1 MNQSIISTRYAKAL
15 MMVGTEN
22 QCLDAL
28 KADMEL
34 LGSTIKE
41 NPVFGQ
47 MLDNPVIK
55 PPQKRQVMAEL
66 LEKRVHP
73 MTLNFINIIIH
84 NRRELLLADVSRNFI
99 DLYEKMKGIK
109 RAHVVSAAGMD
120 NRSQQRLQQ
129 QLNVLLKADVQ
140 MTVEVN
146 PGLIGGFTLR
156 VGDQQYDASLS
167 SGLERMRKKLKFKA

>member
-15 MMVGTEN
+15 MMVGAEN

-34 LGSTIKE
+34 LGDTIKE
-41 NPVFGQ
+41 NPVFRQ

-55 PPQKRQVMAEL
+55 PPQKRKVMAEL
-66 LEKRVHP
+66 LEERVHP

-99 DLYEKMKGIK
+99 DLYEKMKGVK
-109 RAHVVSAAGMD
+109 RVHVISAAGMD
-120 NRSQQRLQQ
+120 DHSKQQLQQ
-129 QLNVLLKADVQ
+129 QLNVLFKADVE
-140 MTVEVN
+140 MTAEVN
-146 PGLIGGFTLR
+146 PGLIGGFILR

-167 SGLERMRKKLKFKA
+167 SGLERMRKSLKFEV